1 MVIKMNAI
9 TQYSPILVIA
19 IPIIAA
25 LIAPLF
31 TEKTRGW
38 FAFLAG
44 AATSVV
50 ASLMLLSYLHVKGI
64 ATIPTA
70 YLLSWAPMIY
80 TQFSLLVDGLSV
92 FTVFFAAFLGTVAL
106 LYSISYMS
114 KYESTR
120 SFYSLML
127 LSIGTAIGA
136 LLSANLILFVVFW
149 KLVGVTLYGL
159 INLGKEKGKEK
170 AAWKSLMIV
179 TAADYAMVIGIIVIF
194 LLTGTFYIPAI
205 AKALSASPVGGYVL
219 GAALALLIIGP
230 VAKAAG
236 VPLHTWVPDAAA
248 VAPTPV
254 IGMLPAA
261 IEKLMGIYMLT
272 RICYYLFT
280 VTAAWN
286 IAIATVGAITMFV
299 AVMMALVQDD
309 LKRLLA
315 FHAVSQV
322 GYMILGVGIGIPLA
336 IAGGLFHMINHATYK
351 MCLFF
356 GGGSVQY
363 RTNTKDL
370 NKLGGLAK
378 NMPITTV
385 CFIIAAMAISGIPP
399 FNGFAS
405 KWMIYSAAIQ
415 TYPVFAIIAM
425 VVSALTLASFI
436 KLIHSMFY
444 GRRPREYK
452 DVKEVPKTMT
462 IAMGILAFVCVLF
475 GIFPQIPLKY
485 LILPGLSAIG
495 MQLTLENIPAPIYTN
510 IGAWGPAPATLML
523 VAALIIGAILYAV
536 SRVGVT
542 KGEPA
547 TTYSCG
553 EDLPS
558 EEISVTS
565 HHFYYP
571 VKQTFKTPYNI
582 GERGGFDIIYGS
594 VVKAIVGFTQLFRK
608 THTGTLTTYI
618 SWLIIFIGIACFLA
632 LGGI

>member
-1 MVIKMNAI
+1 MSAI
-9 TQYSPILVIA
+9 IQYSPILVIA

-25 LIAPLF
+25 LIAPFF

-64 ATIPTA
+64 ASIPMA
-70 YLLSWAPMIY
+70 ENVFSWAPMIY

-92 FTVFFAAFLGTVAL
+92 PMVFFAAFVGTVAL

-114 KYESTR
+114 KYKSTR

-149 KLVGVTLYGL
+149 KIVGVTLYGL
-159 INLGKEKGKEK
+159 INLGKGEGKEK

-179 TAADYAMVIGIIVIF
+179 TSADYAMIIGIIVIF
-194 LLTGTFYIPAI
+194 LVTGTFYMPAI
-205 AKALSASPVGGYVL
+205 AKTLGASPVGGYLL

-236 VPLHTWVPDAAA
+236 IPLHTWLPEAAA
-248 VAPTPV
+248 VAPTPA

-261 IEKLMGIYMLT
+261 IEKLMGIYLLT
-272 RICYYLFT
+272 RVCYYLFT
-280 VTAAWN
+280 ITAAWN
-286 IAIATVGAITMFV
+286 IAIATLGAITMFV

-309 LKRLLA
+309 LKKLLA

-322 GYMILGVGIGIPLA
+322 GYMILGVGLGIPLA
-336 IAGGLFHMINHATYK
+336 IAGGLFHLINNATFK
-351 MCLFF
+351 MGLFF
-356 GGGSVQY
+356 GGGAVQY
-363 RTNTKDL
+363 RTGTKDL
-370 NKLGGLAK
+370 NKLGGLAR
-378 NMPITTV
+378 NMPLTALF
-385 CFIIAAMAISGIPP
+385 FIIASLSISGIPP
-399 FNGFAS
+399 FNGFVS

-425 VVSALTLASFI
+425 IVSALTLASFI

-444 GRRPREYK
+444 GPRPKEYK

-462 IAMGILAFVCVLF
+462 IAMGILAFVCVFF
-475 GIFPQIPLKY
+475 GIFPQIPLNY
-485 LILPGLSAIG
+485 LILPCLNAIG
-495 MQLTLENIPAPIYTN
+495 MTLPIGNVPGSLFTN
-510 IGAWGPAPATLML
+510 IGAWGPTPATLML
-523 VAALIIGAILYAV
+523 LVGLLIGAVIYAL
-536 SRVGVT
+536 SRVGIT

-547 TTYSCG
+547 TTYMGG
-553 EDLPS
+553 EDSPS

-582 GERGGFDIIYGS
+582 AKKGGFDIIYRTI
-594 VVKAIVGFTQLFRK
+594 VNAIVAFTQLFRR

-618 SWLIIFIGIACFLA
+618 SWLIIFLGIACYLA

>member
-1 MVIKMNAI
+1 MSSII
-9 TQYSPILVIA
+9 QYSPILVIA

-25 LIAPLF
+25 LIAPFF

-114 KYESTR
+114 KYKSTR

-127 LSIGTAIGA
+127 LSIGTAIGS

-159 INLGKEKGKEK
+159 INLGKEKGKER

-179 TAADYAMVIGIIVIF
+179 TSADYAMIIGIIVIF
-194 LLTGTFYIPAI
+194 LITGTFYIPAI
-205 AKALSASPVGGYVL
+205 AKTLGASPVGGYVL
-219 GAALALLIIGP
+219 GGALALLIIGP

-272 RICYYLFT
+272 RVCYYLFAI
-280 VTAAWN
+280 TAVWN
-286 IAIATVGAITMFV
+286 IAIATVGVITMFV

-322 GYMILGVGIGIPLA
+322 GYMILGIGIGIPLA

-356 GGGSVQY
+356 GGGAVQY
-363 RTNTKDL
+363 RTGTKDL
-370 NKLGGLAK
+370 NKLGGLSR
-378 NMPITTV
+378 NMPLTTIF
-385 CFIIAAMAISGIPP
+385 FIIAAMAISGIPP

-415 TYPVFAIIAM
+415 TYPVFAVIAM

-444 GRRPREYK
+444 GVRPKEYK
-452 DVKEVPKTMT
+452 DVKEVPKSMT
-462 IAMGILAFVCVLF
+462 IAMGILAFVCVFF
-475 GIFPQIPLKY
+475 GIFPQIPLNY
-485 LILPGLSAIG
+485 LILPALSALG
-495 MQLTLENIPAPIYTN
+495 MQLNMGNIPIYTN
-510 IGAWGPAPATLML
+510 IGTWGAAPATLML
-523 VAALIIGAILYAV
+523 IAALIIGAIIYAI

-547 TTYSCG
+547 KTYTGG
-553 EDLPS
+553 EDIPS

-571 VKQTFKTPYNI
+571 VKQAFKTPYNI
-582 GERGGFDIIYGS
+582 GEKGGFDIIYGAI
-594 VVKAIVGFTQLFRK
+594 VKAILGFTQLFRK

-618 SWLIIFIGIACFLA
+618 SWLIIFLGIACYLA